1 MFTIPSFTKRAL
13 SDGARVYADNVE
25 LLARVGLRRPV
36 AYVTAGSVT
45 LIAAAAIALAFEGMS
60 TIPLLCLSL
69 SLPGFAWGARYL
81 MRRPVGYA
89 ESLGYVLYCDV
100 VITVGLFV
108 VTTTGVAFLKLAW
121 LVATA
126 SYVCVYHG
134 RVAMSVQGGVMAAA
148 LSIAVTGGAL
158 RGDVS
163 AGVLVTGAA
172 TLVLALL
179 ITGWVVYAGK
189 EQFAL
194 HAASA
199 SQLARVDELTG
210 LLNRRG
216 LTQDCAR
223 WSGSMTVAV
232 IDLDGFKGVNDRH
245 GHGAGDALLRRVARR
260 LQAVAGP
267 DALVARLGGDEFAVV
282 AERLPADLG
291 ERLFD
296 PLDDAPVRA
305 SVGVAHGIAG
315 DDSVLAELLAN
326 ADAAMYRAKR
336 TADRR
341 TA

>member
-1 MFTIPSFTKRAL
+1 MITTTSFVKRTFA
-13 SDGARVYADNVE
+13 DGARVYADNVE

-69 SLPGFAWGARYL
+69 SLPGFAWGVRYL
-81 MRRPVGYA
+81 MRRPVSYV

-100 VITVGLFV
+100 VITTGLFV

-134 RVAMSVQGGVMAAA
+134 RVAMSVQGAVMTLA
-148 LSIAVTGGAL
+148 LAIAVTGGAL

-163 AGVLVTGAA
+163 TGVLVTGAA

-189 EQFAL
+189 KQFAL

-199 SQLARVDELTG
+199 AQLARLDELTG

-216 LTQDCAR
+216 LTQDCRR
-223 WSGSMTVAV
+223 WSGAMTVAV
-232 IDLDGFKGVNDRH
+232 VDLDGFKQLNDTQ
-245 GHGAGDALLRRVARR
+245 GHAAGDELLRRVARG
-260 LQAVAGP
+260 LQAAAGP

-296 PLDDAPVRA
+296 PSETPVRA
-305 SVGVAHGIAG
+305 SVGLARGIADGASVLGSLLEEADRAMYEAKRAHGSRVA
-315 DDSVLAELLAN
+315 
-326 ADAAMYRAKR
+326 
-336 TADRR
+336 
-341 TA
+341 